1 MKTLSVAAHKKKF
14 VAAGILTV
22 LLGSGAAFGL
32 SGSSDAPPADPT
44 VTVAVDAGSAVI
56 DPGAVVIVDGEL
68 PPQ

>member
-1 MKTLSVAAHKKKF
+1 MKTPSVAAHKKKF

-32 SGSSDAPPADPT
+32 SGSSDEGPSTPPVSVVVDSGA
-44 VTVAVDAGSAVI
+44 AVV
-56 DPGAVVIVDGEL
+56 DPGAIVIVDGEL